1 MDGDSLFLPIGS
13 VVLLKGAT
21 KKVMVTG
28 FCSIPNNNKNKIY
41 DYSGCAYPEGFI
53 NTNEV
58 CLFNTDQIDKIL
70 FKGYVDEEEKDFQK
84 KLINLISKIKIDSNH
99 NLVKDD
105 ESNGTEFSVNNGAF

>member
-41 DYSGCAYPEGFI
+41 D
-53 NTNEV
+53 
-58 CLFNTDQIDKIL
+58 
-70 FKGYVDEEEKDFQK
+70 
-84 KLINLISKIKIDSNH
+84 
-99 NLVKDD
+99 
-105 ESNGTEFSVNNGAF
+105 